1 MSLSIQ
7 AFFFGGTSSS
17 SLNFNALFE
26 SKFKCS
32 SWRFLFLSFFGVMNI
47 GAFGWS
53 RLILI
58 FHIIMTIAPS
68 KLICYTMFP
77 IAISSTFSK
86 YCFFLSIIIWLLS
99 EQMYVPV
106 NDVLRQSINL
116 EYERQGRK
124 CVCVCVCVW
133 YDLQFSVCVYI
144 YIYIN
149 LNIVGVVIIK
159 MSNKYTKKSFHQD
172 RSS

>member
-32 SWRFLFLSFFGVMNI
+32 SRRFLFLSFFGVMNI

-68 KLICYTMFP
+68 KLICYPMFP

-86 YCFFLSIIIWLLS
+86 YCFFSLNYNLITFRTN
-99 EQMYVPV
+99 VPV

-124 CVCVCVCVW
+124 SACVCVW
-133 YDLQFSVCVYI
+133 DTIFTNFSVCVYI
-144 YIYIN
+144 YIY
-149 LNIVGVVIIK
+149 IVGVVIIK
-159 MSNKYTKKSFHQD
+159 MSNKYTKKSCHQD